1 MHFLSIQ
8 LALSWQSVSLSH
20 SAVGAR
26 ASKKGVTE
34 KVSENKFFLNFHL
47 QKPKLLDLPLLVFCA
62 FFFSRVRH
70 AILRLLKRGAQYHDI
85 AEDQRREIREFISR
99 VRLDLLD

>member
-26 ASKKGVTE
+26 ASKKRVTE

-47 QKPKLLDLPLLVFCA
+47 QKPKLLDLPLLAFCA
-62 FFFSRVRH
+62 FFFSRARH
-70 AILRLLKRGAQYHDI
+70 AVLRLLKREHI
-85 AEDQRREIREFISR
+85 IIIIIMRREIREFISR